1 VHSSA
6 PFQDRALSIDTVS
19 DDRRRSIWSGGV
31 PAGRV
36 LGVPVIVQPLWFV
49 IVVLFTIWLE
59 PSVNKQVDGVSG
71 NGSYALA
78 LAFVLLLYASVLVHE
93 IGHLVVAKLLGM
105 QVNRVT
111 LQLLGGAS
119 EIVEETPG
127 KPSREFLVAA
137 VGPLTS
143 VMLAGIGLGVAPAF
157 PHHSLGYFF
166 AYGFGWINAFV
177 AAFNLLPGLPLDGGR
192 VLRSLVWQ
200 LTHDKLKATIAA
212 GWVGRALAVGVAVY
226 ALAGSNTS
234 GRSLNAGGLYL
245 LFLALFMWTNASLA
259 ISQTKVSTVL
269 PLLDIHALT
278 RRALAVS
285 PDLPVA
291 EAVRRAREAEARGLV
306 VIDSYGK
313 PSGLVSEAAVT
324 AMPAERQPWVS
335 VSDLAR
341 PVEAGLVL
349 STDMSGETLL
359 RAVQTTPATEYLVV
373 DKAGAVAGVLTRTD
387 LVAALQAAG
396 LH

>member
-1 VHSSA
+1 
-6 PFQDRALSIDTVS
+6 VS
-19 DDRRRSIWSGGV
+19 DDRPSSVWRAGV
-31 PAGRV
+31 PAGRI
-36 LGVPVIVQPLWFV
+36 LGVPVIVQPLWFA
-49 IVVLFTIWLE
+49 IVVLFTVWFA
-59 PSVNKQVDGVSG
+59 PTVKQEVDGVSG
-71 NGSYALA
+71 SVSYAVA

-105 QVNRVT
+105 QVNRVV

-127 KPSREFLVAA
+127 KPGREYLVAA

-143 VMLAGIGLGVAPAF
+143 VLLGGIGFAIAPHFA
-157 PHHSLGYFF
+157 PRSMGHFF
-166 AYGFGWINAFV
+166 FDGFGWVNAIV

-212 GWVGRALAVGVAVY
+212 GWVGRAVAVGVAVY
-226 ALAGSNTS
+226 ALGSSNGGS
-234 GRSLNAGGLYL
+234 GRSLNGGGLYL
-245 LFLALFMWTNASLA
+245 LLLAFFIWSNASLA
-259 ISQTKVSTVL
+259 IAQTKVSTVL
-269 PLLDIHALT
+269 PQLDIHQLT

-291 EAVRRAREAEARGLV
+291 EAVRRARDAQARGLV
-306 VIDSYGK
+306 VVDSYGK

-324 AMPAERQPWVS
+324 SMPAERQPWVS

-349 STDMSGETLL
+349 RTDMSGETLL
-359 RAVQTTPATEYLVV
+359 QAVQTTPATEYLVL
-373 DKAGAVAGVLTRTD
+373 DKAGALAGVLTRTD

>member
-1 VHSSA
+1 MW
-6 PFQDRALSIDTVS
+6 RA
-19 DDRRRSIWSGGV
+19 GV

-36 LGVPVIVQPLWFV
+36 FGVPVIIQPLWFA
-49 IVVLFTIWLE
+49 IVVLFTVWFAPTVKTE
-59 PSVNKQVDGVSG
+59 VDGVSA
-71 NGSYALA
+71 NASYGIA

-93 IGHLVVAKLLGM
+93 IGHLVVAKMLGM
-105 QVNRVT
+105 QVNRVV

-127 KPSREFLVAA
+127 KPGREFLVAA

-143 VMLAGIGLGVAPAF
+143 VLMGGIGFAIAPHFA
-157 PHHSLGYFF
+157 PRSMGHFF
-166 AYGFGWINAFV
+166 FDGFGWVNAIV

-192 VLRSLVWQ
+192 VLRSLIWQ

-212 GWVGRALAVGVAVY
+212 GWVGRAVAVGVAIY
-226 ALAGSNTS
+226 ALGSSNNGS
-234 GRSLNAGGLYL
+234 GRSLNGGGLYL
-245 LFLALFMWTNASLA
+245 LLLAFFIWSNASLA
-259 ISQTKVSTVL
+259 IAQTKVSTVL
-269 PLLDIHALT
+269 PQLDIDLLT
-278 RRALAVS
+278 RRALAVA

-291 EAVRRAREAEARGLV
+291 EAVRRARDGEARALV
-306 VIDSYGK
+306 VVDSYGK

-324 AMPAERQPWVS
+324 AMPTERQPWVS

-349 STDMSGETLL
+349 RTDMSGETLL
-359 RAVQTTPATEYLVV
+359 RAVQETPATEYLVL

>member
-1 VHSSA
+1 MSDEPRPSVW
-6 PFQDRALSIDTVS
+6 RA
-19 DDRRRSIWSGGV
+19 GV

-36 LGVPVIVQPLWFV
+36 FGVPVIVQPLWFV
-49 IVVLFTIWLE
+49 IVVLFTIWFA
-59 PSVNKQVDGVSG
+59 PTVAQQVDGVSG
-71 NGSYALA
+71 NVSYGVA
-78 LAFVLLLYASVLVHE
+78 LAFVLVLYASVLVHE

-105 QVNRVT
+105 QVNRVV

-119 EIVEETPG
+119 EIVEEQPG
-127 KPSREFLVAA
+127 KPGREFLVAA

-143 VMLAGIGLGVAPAF
+143 VLLGGIGFAIAPHFA
-157 PHHSLGYFF
+157 PRSLGHFF
-166 AYGFGWINAFV
+166 FDGFGWVNAIV

-192 VLRSLVWQ
+192 VLRSLIWQ
-200 LTHDKLKATIAA
+200 LTHDKLRATIAA
-212 GWVGRALAVGVAVY
+212 GWVGRAVAVGVAIY
-226 ALAGSNTS
+226 ALGANNGS
-234 GRSLNAGGLYL
+234 GRSLNGGGLYL
-245 LFLALFMWTNASLA
+245 LLLAFFIWSNASLA

-269 PLLDIHALT
+269 PQLDMRRLM
-278 RRALAVS
+278 RRALAVA

-291 EAVRRAREAEARGLV
+291 EAVRRAREGEARALV
-306 VIDSYGK
+306 VVDSYGK

-324 AMPAERQPWVS
+324 AMPADRQPWVS

-349 STDMSGETLL
+349 RTDMSGETLL
-359 RAVQTTPATEYLVV
+359 RAVQTTPATEYLVI
-373 DKAGAVAGVLTRTD
+373 DKAGAMAGVLTRTD

>member
-1 VHSSA
+1 MW
-6 PFQDRALSIDTVS
+6 RA
-19 DDRRRSIWSGGV
+19 GV

-36 LGVPVIVQPLWFV
+36 LGVPIIVQPLWFV
-49 IVVLFTIWLE
+49 IVVLFTIWFE
-59 PSVNKQVDGVSG
+59 PTVERQVDGVSG
-71 NGSYALA
+71 NASYGVA

-93 IGHLVVAKLLGM
+93 IGHLVVAKQLGM
-105 QVNRVT
+105 QVNRVV

-119 EIVEETPG
+119 EIVEESPG
-127 KPSREFLVAA
+127 KPGREFLVAA

-143 VMLAGIGLGVAPAF
+143 VMLAGLGVAVGHAF
-157 PHHSLGYFF
+157 SPHSLGYFF

-192 VLRSLVWQ
+192 VLRSLIWQ
-200 LTHDKLKATIAA
+200 LTHDKLRATIAA
-212 GWVGRALAVGVAVY
+212 GWVGRAVAVGVAIY
-226 ALAGSNTS
+226 AVGSSNNSS
-234 GRSLNAGGLYL
+234 GRSLNGGGLYL
-245 LFLALFMWTNASLA
+245 LLLAFFIWSNASLA

-269 PLLDIHALT
+269 PQLDMHRLT
-278 RRALAVS
+278 RHALAVS

-291 EAVRRAREAEARGLV
+291 EAVRRAREGEARALV
-306 VIDSYGK
+306 VVDAYGK

-341 PVEAGLVL
+341 PMEDGLVL
-349 STDMSGETLL
+349 RTDMSGETLL
-359 RAVQTTPATEYLVV
+359 RAVQTTPATEYLVL
-373 DKAGAVAGVLTRTD
+373 DRAGAVAGVLTRTD